1 MLLQKVI
8 AAKDFHCVLDS
19 SKIQSQMKE
28 YTLITGASSGIGYE
42 MAKQLAAK
50 KFNLILVARSE
61 EKLIKLQKELISQ
74 FKVEVVYLLFD
85 LSEPNSAQD
94 LFDLVQSKNFIVTG
108 LINNAGFGDYGTFV
122 DRPLKKDEE
131 MIAVNIT
138 ALVGLTKLFGCEM
151 KKAGKGR
158 IMNVASLLSFL
169 PFPYYSVYSATKSFV
184 LAFTETVA
192 AEMQDTGVVITALCP
207 GTVETPF
214 HTEAMR
220 KTNAMSANKPMPVE
234 VVAKAGVELFLNGKG
249 KKIVG
254 FMNWF
259 LSNLPRVTPDIWM
272 MKIKKNL
279 ASFKREH
286 Q

>member
-1 MLLQKVI
+1 
-8 AAKDFHCVLDS
+8 
-19 SKIQSQMKE
+19 MKE

-42 MAKQLAAK
+42 MAKILAAK
-50 KFNLILVARSE
+50 NQNLILVARSQG
-61 EKLIKLQKELISQ
+61 KLELIQ
-74 FKVEVVYLLFD
+74 NELKKITGADIVYMLYD
-85 LSEPNSAQD
+85 LSETNSARD
-94 LFDLVQSKNFIVTG
+94 LYREVKQRNYMVTG
-108 LINNAGFGDYGTFV
+108 LINNAGFGEYGNFLELH
-122 DRPLKKDEE
+122 LKKTEE

-138 ALVGLTKLFGCEM
+138 ALVGLTRLFGADM
-151 KKAGKGR
+151 AKAGKGR

-192 AEMQDTGVVITALCP
+192 AEMQGTGVVLTALCP

-214 HTEAMR
+214 HTDAMR
-220 KTNAMSANKPMPVE
+220 NTNAMRANKPMPAV

-259 LSNLPRVTPDIWM
+259 LSNLPRVTPDKLM
-272 MKIKKNL
+272 MRIKKNL
-279 ASFKREH
+279 AGIKE
-286 Q
+286 

>member
-1 MLLQKVI
+1 
-8 AAKDFHCVLDS
+8 
-19 SKIQSQMKE
+19 MKE

-42 MAKQLAAK
+42 IAKQLASMNY
-50 KFNLILVARSE
+50 NLILVARSGE
-61 EKLIKLQKELISQ
+61 KLQKIQRELTRQ
-74 FKVEVVYLLFD
+74 YETEVAYLLYD

-94 LFDLVQSKNFIVTG
+94 LYNHIKQKNYLVTG
-108 LINNAGFGDYGTFV
+108 LINNAGFGDYGNFTEM
-122 DRPLKKDEE
+122 PLKKDEE

-138 ALVGLTKLFGCEM
+138 ALVGLTKLFGADM
-151 KKAGKGR
+151 VTAGKGK

-184 LAFTETVA
+184 LAFTETVST
-192 AEMQDTGVVITALCP
+192 ELEGTGVIVTALCP

-214 HTEAMR
+214 HTDTMR
-220 KTNAMSANKPMPVE
+220 KTKAMRANKPMPAD

-259 LSNLPRVTPDIWM
+259 LSNLPRVTPDKIM
-272 MKIKKNL
+272 MIIKKNL
-279 ASFKREH
+279 ASIK
-286 Q
+286 

>member
-1 MLLQKVI
+1 
-8 AAKDFHCVLDS
+8 
-19 SKIQSQMKE
+19 MKE
-28 YTLITGASSGIGYE
+28 YILITGASSGIGYE

-50 KFNLILVARSE
+50 NFNLILVARSE
-61 EKLIKLQKELISQ
+61 DKLVKLQNDLKSQ
-74 FKVEVVYLLFD
+74 FSIEVEYLLYD

-94 LFDLVQSKNFIVTG
+94 LYHQVKEKNYLITG
-108 LINNAGFGDYGTFV
+108 LINNAGFGDYGDFV
-122 DRPLKKDEE
+122 DMSLKKDEE

-138 ALVGLTKLFGCEM
+138 ALVGLTKLFGADM
-151 KKAGKGR
+151 AKSGKGR

-169 PFPYYSVYSATKSFV
+169 PLPYYSMYSATKCFV

-192 AEMQDTGVVITALCP
+192 SELQENGVIVTALCP

-214 HTEAMR
+214 HTDAMR
-220 KTNAMSANKPMPVE
+220 KTNAMSANKPMSAD

-254 FMNWF
+254 FVNWF
-259 LSNLPRVTPDIWM
+259 LSNLPRVTPDKLM

-279 ASFKREH
+279 ASIK